1 MLSHLK
7 KTECE
12 KSLRY
17 LTNNEYLPY
26 WWICNF
32 TIHRGASV
40 WLAAL
45 LGQKSSPAI
54 LLFCNLLF
62 GQLQLAACLGGV
74 LKFHRF
80 MGSAIYLWNMSISL
94 SNWRMACVVW
104 VRVLTKSG
112 DGERVPRGLK
122 IPIRWAKIPAVG
134 KRTTTA
140 PLLHKSTG
148 STFDASTL
156 LLLIHIASAFP
167 MACVHP
173 LPPWTLAVAALV
185 QALHFTP
192 ADYQNLPDLRSTTTS
207 PPDLHPPQETGP
219 ANWTTLQIPNWE
231 MTTFWNN
238 AAGSY
243 SNGRGSVSKS

>member
-1 MLSHLK
+1 MW
-7 KTECE
+7 EIFE
-12 KSLRY
+12 IF
-17 LTNNEYLPY
+17 NQQ
-26 WWICNF
+26 WIF
-32 TIHRGASV
+32 
-40 WLAAL
+40 AL
-45 LGQKSSPAI
+45 LV
-54 LLFCNLLF
+54 NLQFHHPPRCKCVTVHRLF

-173 LPPWTLAVAALV
+173 LPPWTLAVVALV
-185 QALHFTP
+185 QSLCTLHGCRWPEFTWFTHQPQIYALP
-192 ADYQNLPDLRSTTTS
+192 RRLA
-207 PPDLHPPQETGP
+207 PPIEQLCKFQIERWQLFG
-219 ANWTTLQIPNWE
+219 TTLLDLTAMGE
-231 MTTFWNN
+231 
-238 AAGSY
+238 G
-243 SNGRGSVSKS
+243 V

>member
-1 MLSHLK
+1 MNICLIGESAISPSTEVQVCDWLHFWAK
-7 KTECE
+7 KV
-12 KSLRY
+12 
-17 LTNNEYLPY
+17 
-26 WWICNF
+26 
-32 TIHRGASV
+32 HR
-40 WLAAL
+40 
-45 LGQKSSPAI
+45 
-54 LLFCNLLF
+54 LF

-112 DGERVPRGLK
+112 DGEWVPRGLK

-156 LLLIHIASAFP
+156 PLLIHIASAFP

-173 LPPWTLAVAALV
+173 LPPWTLAVVALV
-185 QALHFTP
+185 QALCTLHGCRWPEFTWFTHQP
-192 ADYQNLPDLRSTTTS
+192 QIYALPRRLA
-207 PPDLHPPQETGP
+207 PPIEQLGKFQIERDDNFLEQRC
-219 ANWTTLQIPNWE
+219 WILQQWARE
-231 MTTFWNN
+231 C
-238 AAGSY
+238 
-243 SNGRGSVSKS
+243 K